1 MYFVGS
7 AGKLAQ
13 DRKGFL
19 SCRALKQRALASK
32 MRRTCEGISP
42 ERTFPSR
49 RIETFAAHA
58 LVCA

>member
-19 SCRALKQRALASK
+19 SCRALALK